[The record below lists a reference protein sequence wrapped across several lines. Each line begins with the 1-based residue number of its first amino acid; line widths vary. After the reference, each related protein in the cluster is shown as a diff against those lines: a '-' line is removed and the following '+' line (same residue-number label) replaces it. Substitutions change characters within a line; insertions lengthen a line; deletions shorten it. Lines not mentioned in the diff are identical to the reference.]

1 MKNSAKM
8 LIVAA
13 LMGAG
18 TIAAY
23 AATAD
28 ETIKLRQDC
37 MKSQGAF
44 MGVAVP
50 MIKGEKAY
58 DRAALDAAWT
68 VMDGPCS
75 KWDMFWD
82 PASKMGGETIKSY
95 AKAEIWTDT
104 AGFQAASG
112 AGYQAWTALRA
123 TTDEA
128 GFKAAFGAVG
138 GSCKGC
144 HDKFR
149 APKE

>member
-1 MKNSAKM
+1 MNKISNL
-8 LIVAA
+8 LIAAA

-18 TIAAY
+18 TVAAY

-28 ETIKLRQDC
+28 ETIKIRQEC
-37 MKSQGAF
+37 MKTQGAF

-75 KWDMFWD
+75 KWDTFWD
-82 PASKMGGETIKSY
+82 PVSKMGGETIKSY
-95 AKAEIWTDT
+95 AKPEIWTDT
-104 AGFQAASG
+104 AKFEAASTN
-112 AGYQAWTALRA
+112 AYNAMTAARA

-128 GFKAAFGAVG
+128 GFKAAFGAIG
-138 GSCKGC
+138 AGCKGC
-144 HDKFR
+144 HESFR

>member
-1 MKNSAKM
+1 MTSKFKM
-8 LIVAA
+8 LIAAA
-13 LMGAG
+13 LLSAG

-28 ETIKLRQDC
+28 ETVKLRQDC
-37 MKSQGAF
+37 MKTQGAF

-50 MIKGEKAY
+50 MIKGEKPY

-75 KWDMFWD
+75 KWSSFWD

-95 AKAEIWTDT
+95 AKPEIWTDT
-104 AGFQAASG
+104 AGFEKVSMNAYNAM
-112 AGYQAWTALRA
+112 TALRA
-123 TTDEA
+123 TKDEA

-138 GSCKGC
+138 AGCKGC
-144 HDKFR
+144 HEGFR
-149 APKE
+149 APKS